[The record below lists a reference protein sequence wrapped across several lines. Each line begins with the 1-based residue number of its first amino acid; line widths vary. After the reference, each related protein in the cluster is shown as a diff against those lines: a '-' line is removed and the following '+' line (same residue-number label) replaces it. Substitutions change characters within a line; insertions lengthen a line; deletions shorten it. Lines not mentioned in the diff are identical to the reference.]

1 MKKLL
6 SLLLALVMVFAL
18 AACEKDNPT
27 TQGGE
32 DDPLNRDPGTTQSTP
47 PAGSSTPAANE
58 NPSFADIMNGSLP
71 TDIIFGNL
79 DEAAKQQII
88 ADAARE
94 GCTVT
99 FDADGTMTVVAPDG
113 FVTIQHPDGSWT
125 YKDSEGGEG
134 QMGGSWPDN
143 EFTQLVPKPDMDIQ
157 YTGEEDGEFV
167 VSFAGATLE
176 QIKAYADKLR
186 GAGFTLDEEVE
197 EQAVMGMAFYSFSAC
212 NADGYQVELMYTAEI
227 SALTIGV
234 AEQPEDPG
242 DSDDPSQPSGANFPA
257 IPFEHETLGAMDNYL
272 AFRSY
277 TATVEQVR
285 AFVQTLR
292 DVGYTLNA
300 EEQNQELMG
309 YVIYSFSA
317 YNAGGYMVSVFFNSG
332 STTISLTYEGSVP
345 EEPTPQWPAGLP
357 VYQGGKGTDP
367 KEDSVAIYG
376 TTWEEMLAY
385 IELLKQNG
393 FSFMDFYNSGLTE
406 AQMLSSLQQWC
417 GTNGT
422 IYVTVGYGYGDL
434 GLGYGEGGIVTILI
448 YLQKPGTDW

>member
-6 SLLLALVMVFAL
+6 SLLLALVMAFAL

-32 DDPLNRDPGTTQSTP
+32 DDPLNRDPGSTP
-47 PAGSSTPAANE
+47 PAGSSTPAAIE

-71 TDIIFGNL
+71 TDIIFGRL

-99 FDADGTMTVVAPDG
+99 FDADGTMTVVSPDG
-113 FVTIQHPDGSWT
+113 FMTVQHPDGSWT
-125 YKDSEGGEG
+125 YKDNEGSEG
-134 QMGGSWPDN
+134 QVGGPWPDN
-143 EFTQLVPKPDMDIQ
+143 EFIQLVPKPDMDIQ
-157 YTGEEDGEFV
+157 YAGEDEGEFV
-167 VSFAGATLE
+167 VTFAGATLV

-186 GAGFTLDEEVE
+186 SAGFTLDEEVE
-197 EQAVMGMAFYSFSAC
+197 EQEAMGMAFYSFSAY

-234 AEQPEDPG
+234 AEQPENPDNPN
-242 DSDDPSQPSGANFPA
+242 QPSGANFPA
-257 IPFEHETLGAMDNYL
+257 IPFEHETVGAMDNYL

-376 TTWEEMLAY
+376 TTWDEMLAY